1 MKTTID
7 IPDKVLKEALRFTK
21 AKTKKEAIVR
31 AVEDFNRRHKMA
43 SLNKYS
49 GTFTSLMSNDEIEGL
64 ELKRMRKIFGPDFK
78 FTGPKK

>member
-7 IPDKVLKEALRFTK
+7 IPEKTLREALRFTK

-43 SLNKYS
+43 ALTKYS
-49 GTFTSLMSNDEIEGL
+49 GTFTSLKTNEEIEGMD
-64 ELKRMRKIFGPDFK
+64 LKRMQKIFGPDFK

>member
-7 IPDKVLKEALRFTK
+7 IPDNVLKEALRFTK
-21 AKTKKEAIVR
+21 AKTKREAIVR

-43 SLNKYS
+43 GLNKYS
-49 GTFTSLMSNDEIEGL
+49 GTFTSLMTNDEIEGL
-64 ELKRMRKIFGPDFK
+64 ELKRMRKIFGSDFK

>member
-7 IPDKVLKEALRFTK
+7 IPEKTLAEAVRFTP

-43 SLNKYS
+43 ALVRYS
-49 GTFTSLMSNDEIEGL
+49 GTFDSMMTNDEIEGL
-64 ELKRMRKIFGPDFK
+64 ELKRMRKIFGSSFK
-78 FTGPKK
+78 FNHQKK